1 MRIRLYNAR
10 ILTMEKDRPVFWG
23 EVWVEDEKV
32 IRVAEDKLSAGRLVP
47 EGLSAGCSMEEGTST
62 GCLMPEGPSTGCL
75 MEEES
80 AAGRL
85 MAEGPLAGCSREGES
100 SAGRVREEKSSADRL
115 SAEQPLAGQ
124 LQQRVY
130 RQGQELTEIRWD
142 MEIDC
147 KGNLLMPGFKNAH
160 THSGMTFLRSYADDV
175 PLQKWLNEKVFPME
189 AKLSGEDIYH
199 LAKLAVLEYLTS
211 GVTAIFD
218 MYLKPDETAAACM
231 DTGMR
236 CVLTSGLND
245 FTSSVKQQEEEY
257 RKWNSGNPLISYQ
270 LGFHSEYTC
279 SKKLLQGVA
288 ELAHAYKAPV
298 YTHLAETK
306 KEVEGCRERYGMT
319 PAVFLD
325 SLGMFEYGGGGYH
338 CVHMTEADMDVFQ
351 KHGMYAVTNPASNA
365 KLASGIAPIAEY
377 VRRGIPVAIGTDGP
391 ASNNCLDMFREMF
404 LVSGFSK
411 LREEDASSL
420 DAAEVLRM
428 ATVSGAGAMGLH
440 NADVLTAGK
449 LADMILLD
457 LHQPNMQ
464 PIHNIPK
471 NLVYSGSKANVCMT
485 MVNGKILYRNGE
497 FHTGESAEDIYARCE
512 KIVNRIL

>member
-23 EVWVEDEKV
+23 EVWIEDEKI
-32 IRVAEDKLSAGRLVP
+32 IRVVEDKLSAGRLVP
-47 EGLSAGCSMEEGTST
+47 EGLSAGCSMEEG
-62 GCLMPEGPSTGCL
+62 
-75 MEEES
+75 
-80 AAGRL
+80 
-85 MAEGPLAGCSREGES
+85 S
-100 SAGRVREEKSSADRL
+100 SVDRL

-124 LQQRVY
+124 LQTGAY
-130 RQGQELTEIRWD
+130 RQEQELTEIRWD

-279 SKKLLQGVA
+279 SKMLLQGVA

-306 KEVEGCRERYGMT
+306 KEVEGCKERYGMT

-351 KHGMYAVTNPASNA
+351 EHGMYAVTNPASNA

-420 DAAEVLRM
+420 DAAEVLHM

-440 NADVLTAGK
+440 NVDVLAAGK

-485 MVNGKILYRNGE
+485 MVNGKILYQNGE